1 MQNTPKTIMKWSPS
15 MRGQYVHQATVLMA
29 AGSDPSAP
37 GAAITLELCGSWEHE
52 PPCPLAPHHTDYARN
67 GNDVTLRIV
76 FAAEPEKEGGRAAPD
91 RKGPGR
97 RVAHQTGRSE
107 DELDLSW
114 RRSRRAECSRTG
126 TGQADRRSLGPAG
139 LVRRALGKRLVKRTR
154 A

>member
-76 FAAEPEKEGGRAAPD
+76 FAAEPDKEGDVRRRIERALAGESLT
-91 RKGPGR
+91 KPGGVKTNWTYR
-97 RVAHQTGRSE
+97 G
-107 DELDLSW
+107 
-114 RRSRRAECSRTG
+114 G
-126 TGQADRRSLGPAG
+126 GPAV
-139 LVRRALGKRLVKRTR
+139 LSAAEQEQARRIA
-154 A
+154 AA

>member
-1 MQNTPKTIMKWSPS
+1 

-76 FAAEPEKEGGRAAPD
+76 FAAEPEKEGEVRRRIERALAGESLT
-91 RKGPGR
+91 KPGGVKTNWTYR
-97 RVAHQTGRSE
+97 G
-107 DELDLSW
+107 
-114 RRSRRAECSRTG
+114 G
-126 TGQADRRSLGPAG
+126 GPAV
-139 LVRRALGKRLVKRTR
+139 LSAAEQEQARRIA
-154 A
+154 AA